1 MRKASTLIFNTYK
14 YQLVKFLG
22 VFNLMYK
29 FWISVNN
36 NIEFEE
42 VSGIDKLLI
51 KLEYNAFSEEA
62 RTASDYGVPQKII
75 DYYDSKTVAE
85 SNLILNSFDN
95 YEKQIY
101 QRIKRIIEE

>member
-1 MRKASTLIFNTYK
+1 MRVTSTLIFNTFK
-14 YQLVKFLG
+14 YQLVKYLG

-29 FWISVNN
+29 FKISQYLNK
-36 NIEFEE
+36 EFEN
-42 VSGIDKLLI
+42 VIGIDKLLI
-51 KLEYNAFSEEA
+51 KLEYNGFSPEA
-62 RTASDYGVPQKII
+62 RIASDYGVPQKII

-85 SNLILNSFDN
+85 SNILLNRFDN